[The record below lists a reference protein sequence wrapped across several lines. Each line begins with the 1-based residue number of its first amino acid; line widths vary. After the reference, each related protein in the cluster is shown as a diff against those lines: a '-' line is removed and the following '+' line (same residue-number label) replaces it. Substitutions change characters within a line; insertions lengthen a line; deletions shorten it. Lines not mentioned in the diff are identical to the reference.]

1 MRFFAGSPEPPKL
14 ERAALYE
21 IDPLRDPRW
30 PAFLNGHAD
39 ASVFHSPEWLEALR
53 LTYGYG
59 ASVLASCGL
68 SGDITGALV
77 FCRVRSWLTGRR
89 VVSVPFSDHC
99 APLVSDP
106 DELGRIVSHLEG
118 DPATGKYIEIRP
130 ICRYPRI
137 ANLAPASSYCVH
149 RLDLRSSLDDL
160 FRGCHPSQ
168 VRRKIARAEREGL
181 VYEEGRTEPLL
192 RKFYRLAI
200 LTRRRQGLPP
210 QPLAWFRN
218 LIATL
223 GEGSK
228 IRMVSKDGRPAAAI
242 LTIQY
247 KSTMTYKYAFS
258 DQRYHPLGATQS
270 LLWRTIQEAHG
281 NGLFELDLGRS
292 EWGNRGL
299 IAFKDQWGAARS
311 SIVYLRSP
319 PPKANE
325 EFRLSRRVTAPL
337 VALAPDFLLAMA
349 GEVFYRHIG

>member
-1 MRFFAGSPEPPKL
+1 M
-14 ERAALYE
+14 YE
-21 IDPLRDPRW
+21 IDPVRDPRW
-30 PAFLNGHAD
+30 PAFLSGCAG

-53 LTYGYG
+53 LTYGYK
-59 ASVLASCGL
+59 ASALASCGP
-68 SGDITGALV
+68 GGEITGALV
-77 FCRVRSWLTGRR
+77 FCQVLSWLTGHRI
-89 VVSVPFSDHC
+89 VSVPFSDHC
-99 APLVSDP
+99 APLVSHP
-106 DELGRIVSHLEG
+106 DELGRIVSHLER

-130 ICRYPRI
+130 ICSYPQI
-137 ANLAPASSYCVH
+137 ANLAPASSYCLH
-149 RLDLRSSLDDL
+149 RLDLRSSLEDL
-160 FRGCHPSQ
+160 FRGCHPSH

-181 VYEEGRTEPLL
+181 VYEEGRTEALL
-192 RKFYRLAI
+192 RKFYRMAI

-218 LIATL
+218 LMATL
-223 GEGSK
+223 GERAK

-247 KSTMTYKYAFS
+247 KTTMTYKYAFS

-270 LLWRTIQEAHG
+270 LLWKTIQEAHA

-292 EWGNRGL
+292 EWQNHGL

-319 PPKANE
+319 PRKDSE
-325 EFRLSRRVTAPL
+325 EFRLSRRVMAPL

-349 GEVFYRHIG
+349 GDFLYRHIG